1 MRTLILLS
9 TLAVCATLL
18 LGGCASTIIKEGGG
32 AVFGAKGSFMPI
44 QPIDADKTAR
54 PLGAYQRFE
63 IGSITDDIGG
73 RAPGGLIADLHPAFE
88 KQLQS
93 KKLPNTPG
101 GKTLVIRGRI
111 VHYETSDMLG
121 FALGPLEEVI
131 VRTEFVDADTG
142 QVLGV
147 ANCIGRTKARI
158 NAGVAKKA
166 EGLAKA
172 FAGWLDARYPKEG
185 RE

>member
-1 MRTLILLS
+1 MKMLISLA
-9 TLAVCATLL
+9 TPAVCAMLL
-18 LGGCASTIIKEGGG
+18 LGGCTSTILKEGGG
-32 AVFGAKGSFMPI
+32 AVFGASGSFMPI
-44 QPIDADKTAR
+44 QPVDSDKAAR

-73 RAPGGLIADLHPAFE
+73 RVPGGLIADLHPAFE
-88 KQLQS
+88 SQLRS
-93 KKLPNTPG
+93 KKLPNVTG

-131 VRTEFVDADTG
+131 VRAEFVDADTG

-158 NAGVAKKA
+158 NAGVKKKA

-172 FAGWLDARYPKEG
+172 FAEWIDSRYPKEG
-185 RE
+185 RQ